1 MLLCII
7 YQNLQKENF
16 GRAVLHT
23 LVNAISTTALV
34 DVVTS
39 GIKLLANTSLLG
51 EVGSYVVGFMA
62 SHPIIFAVGTT
73 IVAGMAVNELYERN
87 AFKIK
92 EFAESVG
99 DGFNNVMIEITDFIG
114 GMSNSFSAN
123 IGSLKAVKRW

>member
-1 MLLCII
+1 LKDFQGEPLYYKASIVNTVFLIANI

-62 SHPIIFAVGTT
+62 SHPIIFAVG
-73 IVAGMAVNELYERN
+73 RQ
-87 AFKIK
+87 
-92 EFAESVG
+92 
-99 DGFNNVMIEITDFIG
+99 
-114 GMSNSFSAN
+114 
-123 IGSLKAVKRW
+123 

>member
-1 MLLCII
+1 M
-7 YQNLQKENF
+7 NF
-16 GRAVLHT
+16 M
-23 LVNAISTTALV
+23 
-34 DVVTS
+34 
-39 GIKLLANTSLLG
+39 K
-51 EVGSYVVGFMA
+51 
-62 SHPIIFAVGTT
+62 
-73 IVAGMAVNELYERN
+73 RN